1 MNMPN
6 IEPVKAFIIDHFLFG
21 DPVGFSE
28 DTSFLKTGLVDSLGI
43 MELIAFLE
51 VTYHI
56 HIDDHELIP
65 DNLDSLNKI
74 SLFLEKKSIASSD
87 TNQPK

>member
-1 MNMPN
+1 MADIN
-6 IEPVKAFIIDHFLFG
+6 PVKEFIIENFLFG
-21 DPVGFSE
+21 DAAEFSE
-28 DTSFLKTGLVDSLGI
+28 ETSFLKTGLVDSLGI

-51 VTYHI
+51 TTYHI
-56 HIDDHELIP
+56 HIDDHELVP

-74 SLFLEKKSIASSD
+74 SIFLEKKSISPSD